1 MRRSIRPARSLAA
14 AVACGTA
21 LLLGA
26 CSSDDSASSTTT
38 TTAKEAAT
46 TTAASGAAAAERVL
60 FDRTIQAELRAVGCY
75 AGAEDGEIG
84 PETDAAIVS
93 FQQATGITVDGELGP
108 QTESRLK
115 EATAAGTKV
124 CGGTGSSTT
133 SAVTSSTS
141 TTAAGSARCTAT
153 AISEALAP
161 NTVESYVCGNGWA
174 AGSDLEGTGEAQVEA
189 AFLLKASAGSW
200 TRVDETQ
207 LTTVCNDPTAA
218 GVPTAVLAVSP
229 CKVS

>member
-1 MRRSIRPARSLAA
+1 MRPSSRPARSLAA
-14 AVACGTA
+14 AVACGAT

-26 CSSDDSASSTTT
+26 CSSDDSSSTTT
-38 TTAKEAAT
+38 TTAEEATT
-46 TTAASGAAAAERVL
+46 TTAASGASAAERVL

-93 FQQATGITVDGELGP
+93 FQQAAGITVDGELGP
-108 QTESRLK
+108 QTEARLK
-115 EATAAGTKV
+115 EAAGSDTKV
-124 CGGTGSSTT
+124 CGGTGSTTT
-133 SAVTSSTS
+133 SAASSSTS
-141 TTAAGSARCTAT
+141 TTAPGAARCTA
-153 AISEALAP
+153 AAVGEALAP
-161 NTVESYVCGNGWA
+161 ATVESYVCGNGWA

-189 AFLLKASAGSW
+189 AYLLKSSAGSW
-200 TRVDETQ
+200 TRVDEAQ

-218 GVPTAVLAVSP
+218 GVPTAVLDVSP